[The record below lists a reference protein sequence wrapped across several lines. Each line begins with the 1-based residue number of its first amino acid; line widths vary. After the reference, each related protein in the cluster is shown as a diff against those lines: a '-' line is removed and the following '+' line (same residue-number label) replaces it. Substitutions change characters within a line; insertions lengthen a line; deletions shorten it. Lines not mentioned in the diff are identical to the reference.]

1 MFKKILIANRGEIA
15 VRVMQACQEM
25 GINTVGVY
33 SEADADS
40 LHVRMADERI
50 CIGPADAMSYRS
62 IPNILSAAELTGAEA
77 IHPGYGFLAENTHFA
92 EVCESIGVTFIGP
105 SAENIELMGD
115 KARARKIM
123 VQRGVPVLPGSD
135 GIISDEKQVREMAHQ
150 IGFPVIIKAS
160 SGGGGRGMRVVNK
173 GEDLVAAYQTAQ
185 AEAKSAFGDSRVY
198 LEKYFIEPRHIEVQI
213 LADESGRTIH
223 LGERDCSVQRRHQ
236 KLIEESPSPMVDE
249 DLRRDIGAV
258 AIDAARAVGY
268 RNIGTVEFL
277 LDTDRQFYFM
287 EMNTRIQVEHPV
299 TEMVTGLDLVKEQI
313 RIAAGLPLK
322 FCQEEIKLNGH
333 SIECRINAESPDTF
347 APSPGTITHF
357 RPPGGPGVRV
367 DSAILCGGVIPPV
380 FDSMIAKL
388 IVHAEDRGAAISRM
402 RRALSEFTIEGI
414 KTTLPLHRRIFEDSI
429 FQKGRYSTGY
439 LDQFL
444 SLEKDREKTP
454 EKERAQERTGAQ
466 EPKKPGRLSPPPGK
480 S

>member
-299 TEMVTGLDLVKEQI
+299 TEMVTGMDLVKDQI
-313 RIAAGLPLK
+313 RVAAGQPLGYRQK
-322 FCQEEIKLNGH
+322 DIELRGA
-333 SIECRINAESPDTF
+333 SIECRINAEDPKTF
-347 APSPGTITHF
+347 LPSPGTIHSF
-357 RPPGGPGVRV
+357 HIPGGPGVRV
-367 DSAILCGGVIPPV
+367 DTAAHAECEVQPYY
-380 FDSMIAKL
+380 DSLIAKL
-388 IVHAEDRGAAISRM
+388 IVWGQDREAAINILE
-402 RRALSEFTIEGI
+402 RALDEYEIEGI
-414 KTTLPLHRRIFEDSI
+414 KTTIPIHKEIIRNSFFKRGEYD
-429 FQKGRYSTGY
+429 TGF
-439 LDQFL
+439 LDEFF
-444 SLEKDREKTP
+444 SL
-454 EKERAQERTGAQ
+454 
-466 EPKKPGRLSPPPGK
+466 
-480 S
+480 